1 MSPASRRLLSP
12 SVEHRGLFST
22 MRKEIWKPVV
32 GYEGLYEVSS
42 IGRIKSL
49 KRVVNNNGGCRIIR
63 ELIKKNSIDSHGY
76 EYVWLWNRSGRTH
89 RVHKLVATAFIP
101 NPESKPC
108 IDHINGNRRDNRVE
122 NLRWCTHKENSNF
135 KIAHERMLRNAPWR
149 GKYGADIPWSR
160 AVFQYD
166 KEGNLIQEFGGVLEA
181 SRKTEINHRY
191 ISATCRGEQKTAGGF
206 VWKYKFDK

>member
-1 MSPASRRLLSP
+1 M
-12 SVEHRGLFST
+12 EE
-22 MRKEIWKPVV
+22 EIWRPVE

-49 KRVVNNNGGCRIIR
+49 KRVVRNNGGYRIIQ
-63 ELIKKNSIDSHGY
+63 ESIKKNSVDGKGY
-76 EYVWLWNRSGRTH
+76 EYVWLWNKSGREH

-101 NPESKPC
+101 NLENKPC

-135 KIAHERMLRNAPWR
+135 EIAHERMSRNAPWR
-149 GKYGADIPWSR
+149 GKYGENVPWSK

-166 KEGNLIQEFGGVLEA
+166 QEGNLIQEFGGILEA
-181 SRKTEINHRY
+181 SRKTGINYRC
-191 ISATCRGEQKTAGGF
+191 ISDSCRGKQKTAGGY
-206 VWKYKFDK
+206 VWKYKFDKSL